1 MVATCVFAFT
11 MSYVLLKV
19 ISLVTPLRVND
30 EEEEAGLDVAIH
42 SESAYQA

>member
-1 MVATCVFAFT
+1 MVATCAFSFLV
-11 MSYVLLKV
+11 SYALLKIV
-19 ISLVTPLRVND
+19 NAIVPIRVTD